1 MQYPKRVSPSAL
13 VGMPGYKF
21 NVIHHIPDR
30 FNQTVTEYIKPIE
43 ICKVIGHSTGVES
56 VWMTVLL
63 CLGPQ
68 LELPIISLVYLA

>member
-21 NVIHHIPDR
+21 NVIHIPDR

-43 ICKVIGHSTGVES
+43 ICKDIGYSTGVES
-56 VWMTVLL
+56 VWMTVLS

-68 LELPIISLVYLA
+68 LELPIISLFYLA

>member
-21 NVIHHIPDR
+21 NVIHIPDR
-30 FNQTVTEYIKPIE
+30 FNQTVTEYIQPIE
-43 ICKVIGHSTGVES
+43 ICKDIGYSTEVES
-56 VWMTVLL
+56 VWMTVLS

-68 LELPIISLVYLA
+68 LELPIISLFYLA